1 MLEFKNVNL
10 KYAEDTVLDGISMQF
25 EKGTINVITGN
36 SGSGKSS
43 IMKLI
48 NGVIPNFTNADFS
61 GEILLNKKNIYELDI
76 AKRSESISTVFQ
88 NPKSQFFSIDS
99 FDEIAFALE
108 NRNIPRDKIIETI
121 EEYSTLLNTKHL
133 LGKNIFKLSGGQ
145 RQLVAITGVAVMD
158 GEVYIFDEPSSSLDG
173 SSIDEFKNVIE
184 KLRDMGKIIIIAEH
198 RLYFLKELMD
208 KLYILNKGRVT
219 ELNKDDI
226 REETVSTYELR
237 TLEKIVKENVDCEWS
252 KTNVYEKH
260 APRGALEMRDYK
272 FCYERGK
279 VLFDMDL
286 SIDRGINFIV
296 GENGIGKT
304 TFIRSL
310 CGLNKKFK
318 GKTFYNGERIKRPQD
333 YISLV
338 MQDVNYQI
346 FTESVWEEL
355 SLATEDNL
363 SKERVLRVLN
373 LFEKKDSHP
382 QSLSCGEKQRL
393 LIANAILS
401 DKPIVVLDEPTSGL
415 CNKTM
420 KSVVNLLDM
429 LKERDKIVIVVTH
442 DYEFIKNSNGKVIE
456 FVH

>member
-48 NGVIPNFTNADFS
+48 NGVIPHFTKAYFS
-61 GEILLNKKNIYELDI
+61 GEILFNKKNIYELDI

-237 TLEKIVKENVDCEWS
+237 TLEKIVKENIDCEWS
-252 KTNVYEKH
+252 KKNVYEKC
-260 APRGALEMRDYK
+260 APHGALEMRDYK
-272 FCYERGK
+272 FCYGRGK

-286 SIDRGINFIV
+286 SIDKGINFIV

-318 GKTFYNGERIKRPQD
+318 GKTFYNRERIKRPQD

-355 SLATEDNL
+355 SLATEDDL
-363 SKERVLRVLN
+363 SKERVLRALN

-382 QSLSCGEKQRL
+382 QSLSGGEKQRL

-442 DYEFIKNSNGKVIE
+442 DFEFIKNSNGKVIE

>member
-121 EEYSTLLNTKHL
+121 EEYSILLNTKHL

-208 KLYILNKGRVT
+208 KFPQWLHQL
-219 ELNKDDI
+219 
-226 REETVSTYELR
+226 
-237 TLEKIVKENVDCEWS
+237 
-252 KTNVYEKH
+252 
-260 APRGALEMRDYK
+260 
-272 FCYERGK
+272 
-279 VLFDMDL
+279 
-286 SIDRGINFIV
+286 
-296 GENGIGKT
+296 
-304 TFIRSL
+304 TFL
-310 CGLNKKFK
+310 
-318 GKTFYNGERIKRPQD
+318 QA
-333 YISLV
+333 V
-338 MQDVNYQI
+338 
-346 FTESVWEEL
+346 
-355 SLATEDNL
+355 
-363 SKERVLRVLN
+363 
-373 LFEKKDSHP
+373 
-382 QSLSCGEKQRL
+382 
-393 LIANAILS
+393 
-401 DKPIVVLDEPTSGL
+401 
-415 CNKTM
+415 
-420 KSVVNLLDM
+420 
-429 LKERDKIVIVVTH
+429 
-442 DYEFIKNSNGKVIE
+442 
-456 FVH
+456 

>member
-1 MLEFKNVNL
+1 MLEFKNVTL

-43 IMKLI
+43 IIKLI
-48 NGVIPNFTNADFS
+48 NGVIPHFTKADFS
-61 GEILLNKKNIYELDI
+61 GEILLNQKNIYELDI

-108 NRNIPRDKIIETI
+108 NRDIPRDEIIETI
-121 EEYSTLLNTKHL
+121 EEYATLLNTKHL

-208 KLYILNKGRVT
+208 KLYILDKGRVIG
-219 ELNKDDI
+219 LKKDDI
-226 REETVSTYELR
+226 REETSKYELR
-237 TLEKIVKENVDCEWS
+237 TLEKIVKEDLKCDWHKKNI
-252 KTNVYEKH
+252 YEKC

-272 FCYERGK
+272 FGYGRGK

-296 GENGIGKT
+296 GDNGIGKT
-304 TFIRSL
+304 IFIRSL

-355 SLATEDNL
+355 SLATEDDL
-363 SKERVLRVLN
+363 SKERVLRDLN

-382 QSLSCGEKQRL
+382 QSLSGGEKQRL

-420 KSVVNLLDM
+420 QAVVNLLEM